1 MTNQTTNQTT
11 HHDALQITYL
21 EAIQQALA
29 EELEAD
35 PRVFLMGED
44 IGVYGGAF
52 KVTAGFLERFG
63 ADRVIDTPISEAG
76 IVGAAVGAVL
86 MGKRPVVEMQF
97 MDFVSNAFNPIV
109 NFAAKLHYR
118 TGDAASIVIRG
129 PSGGTLRAGP
139 FHSQS
144 VESYFLNVPGLK
156 VVVPATVEDAKG
168 LLKAAIRDPN
178 PVLFLEQKALYRKL
192 KAPAPGRDH
201 VTPLGVARVMRAGA
215 DVSVISWGAM
225 AHRCLEAAGEVAAEG
240 VSAEVIDLRTLCP
253 LDEETILRSVRKTS
267 RALVVH
273 EAPQTGG
280 FGGEVVSRVVARA
293 FEWLDAPP
301 LRLGAADT
309 PIPYAAA
316 LEDAVI
322 PTPADIAG
330 AIRRVA
336 AY

>member
-1 MTNQTTNQTT
+1 MSEP
-11 HHDALQITYL
+11 ITYL

-44 IGVYGGAF
+44 IAVYGGAF

-63 ADRVIDTPISEAG
+63 AARIIDTPIAEAA
-76 IVGAAVGAVL
+76 IVGAAIGAAM

-97 MDFVSNAFNPIV
+97 MDFVSNAFNQIV

-118 TGDAASIVIRG
+118 TGDAAGVVIRG

-192 KAPAPGRDH
+192 KAPAPGVDH
-201 VTPLGVARVMRAGA
+201 VTPIGVARVAREG
-215 DVSVISWGAM
+215 DGVTVVSWGAM
-225 AHRCLEAAGEVAAEG
+225 VHRCLEAADVLAAEG
-240 VSAEVIDLRTLCP
+240 ASVEVIDLRTLCP

-280 FGGEVVSRVVARA
+280 FGGEVISRVASGA

-322 PTPADIAG
+322 PTVADIAG
-330 AIRRVA
+330 AMRRVLT
-336 AY
+336 Y